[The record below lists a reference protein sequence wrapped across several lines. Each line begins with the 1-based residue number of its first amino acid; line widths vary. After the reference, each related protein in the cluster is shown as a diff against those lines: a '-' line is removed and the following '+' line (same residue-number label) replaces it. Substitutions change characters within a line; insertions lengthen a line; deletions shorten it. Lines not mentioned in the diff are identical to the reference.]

1 MQENRVLTALV
12 VCCSLTFVDPISNPA
27 EKKLSCNPELL
38 AYNESKFRVVRCFAS
53 TFLRCRLFRSL
64 GKKYVLF
71 RVLQESR
78 SCWPH
83 LFGIAGL
90 SLLSLPLTLLYPLP
104 LKIVVDSVLGA
115 QPLPPWLVRTVP
127 LLRGRGAS
135 LEAAIGIL
143 LGIALLVS
151 IQSLAAWWLQT
162 YTGEKLV
169 WDFRA
174 RLLNHVQR
182 LPLMFHDRYGA
193 IDSVYRIQHDAPS
206 IQYVTIQGVV
216 PLMTAVF
223 TLVGMIVVTARMDPV
238 LSLVALLITP
248 VLYLLSLGCSR
259 LVRQRS
265 ETIKDLDSSALA
277 VIQEVIGSI
286 RVIKAFGQENRE
298 HDRFVRRSAK
308 RMSQQVHL
316 SIQQAVFNVLIGLT
330 IALGTAAALYVGV
343 RHVREGVLTVGSLLM
358 IMAYIAQVYQ
368 PLQTFT
374 AKVTDLQVWLASL
387 DRTFSLLDQQPEIAE
402 WESARKLPTA
412 RGEFEFRNV
421 NFVYDDSG
429 RGLQNLSF
437 RIPAGTRVGIV
448 GATGAGKTTLLNL
461 LMRFYDP
468 TSGEVLLDGRDIRE
482 YRIADLRRQFAVVLQ
497 EPVLFAASISENIA
511 YGKPDASDNEI
522 IAAACA
528 AASHDFIL
536 NLPEGYDTQ
545 VGERGSRLSGGERQR
560 ISLAR
565 AFLRNSPIL
574 ILDEPTSSVDVHTE
588 AAIMEATERLMSD
601 RTTFMIAH
609 RLSTLKSCDL
619 VLVLDQGNL
628 VEIKACAT
636 DTWARA
642 ASK

>member
-1 MQENRVLTALV
+1 MGCWA
-12 VCCSLTFVDPISNPA
+12 A
-27 EKKLSCNPELL
+27 
-38 AYNESKFRVVRCFAS
+38 
-53 TFLRCRLFRSL
+53 TFLWCRLSRSL
-64 GKKYVLF
+64 AKKSVLF
-71 RVLQESR
+71 RVLLESR

-83 LFGIAGL
+83 LLGIAGL
-90 SLLSLPLTLLYPLP
+90 SILSLPLTLLYPLP
-104 LKIVVDSVLGA
+104 LKVVVDSVLGSE
-115 QPLPPWLVRTVP
+115 PLPTWLVRWVP
-127 LLRGRGAS
+127 FLRARGAS
-135 LEAAIGIL
+135 LEAAIEIL

-151 IQSLAAWWLQT
+151 LQSLAAWWLQT

-174 RLLNHVQR
+174 RLLDHVQR

-193 IDSVYRIQHDAPS
+193 TDSVYRIQHDAPS
-206 IQYVTIQGVV
+206 IQYVTIQGIV

-223 TLVGMIVVTARMDPV
+223 TLVAMIVVTARMDVV
-238 LSLVALLITP
+238 LALIALTITP
-248 VLYLLSLGCSR
+248 ALFLLSLGCSR
-259 LVRQRS
+259 IVRKRS
-265 ETIKDLDSSALA
+265 ETIKNLDSSALA

-308 RMSQQVHL
+308 RMSQQVRL

-330 IALGTAAALYVGV
+330 IAIGTAGALYFGV
-343 RHVREGVLTVGSLLM
+343 RHVRTGTLTIGSLLM
-358 IMAYIAQVYQ
+358 IMAYIAQIYQ
-368 PLQTFT
+368 PLQTLT
-374 AKVTDLQVWLASL
+374 GKVTDLQVWLASL

-402 WESARKLPTA
+402 RVGAQRLLTA
-412 RGEFEFRNV
+412 KGEFEFRSV
-421 NFVYDDSG
+421 SFAYDESG
-429 RGLQNLSF
+429 RGLEDLAF

-468 TSGEVLLDGRDIRE
+468 TVGEVLLDGQDIRE
-482 YRIADLRRQFAVVLQ
+482 YRIADLRRQYAVVLQ
-497 EPVLFAASISENIA
+497 EPVLFASSIAENIA
-511 YGKPDASDNEI
+511 YGKPDASDDEI
-522 IAAACA
+522 IAAAIA
-528 AASHDFIL
+528 AASHEFIL
-536 NLPEGYDTQ
+536 NLPQGYETQ

-588 AAIMEATERLMSD
+588 AAIMQATERLISG

-619 VLVLDQGNL
+619 ILVLDYGRL
-628 VEIKACAT
+628 VEIKECAPEV
-636 DTWARA
+636 WVKGAGG
-642 ASK
+642 